1 MRRSGTPS
9 AGPPRLKVGCDGGA
23 GCADTREVADVRS
36 ASIPSGFTPSGFTP
50 PGFTPP
56 GFTPPGSTPPGST
69 PPVFTP
75 PVFTPPGFTPPGF
88 TPPVDPPRNS
98 SPPDFTAPGPT
109 RSRSLTESILQRIAS
124 GDAAAVTE
132 CMDRFGGLVWSVARR
147 YCASTADAEDA
158 VQEIFIDLWRS
169 AARFDETI
177 ASETTFVAMIAR
189 RRLIDRNR
197 KKARRPE
204 TSMVPET
211 LAIAAPGEIDE
222 EIAVNSEEAR
232 IAQEALGQL
241 RPEQQRVLQLSIFH
255 GASHEQISRS
265 TGLPLGT
272 VKTHARRGLI
282 RIRELLESRRRE
294 QDTSGTATLDGPG
307 GAR

>member
-1 MRRSGTPS
+1 VS
-9 AGPPRLKVGCDGGA
+9 D
-23 GCADTREVADVRS
+23 
-36 ASIPSGFTPSGFTP
+36 
-50 PGFTPP
+50 
-56 GFTPPGSTPPGST
+56 
-69 PPVFTP
+69 
-75 PVFTPPGFTPPGF
+75 
-88 TPPVDPPRNS
+88 
-98 SPPDFTAPGPT
+98 
-109 RSRSLTESILQRIAS
+109 SILQRIAS
-124 GDAAAVTE
+124 GDASAVTE

-147 YCASTADAEDA
+147 YCMSASDAEDA

-169 AARFDETI
+169 AARFDESI
-177 ASETTFVAMIAR
+177 ASETTFIAMIAR

-211 LAIAAPGEIDE
+211 LAIAAPGEFD
-222 EIAVNSEEAR
+222 ADLAAMSEEAK
-232 IAQEALGQL
+232 IASEAMSQL

-282 RIRELLESRRRE
+282 RIRELLDARQR
-294 QDTSGTATLDGPG
+294 ADGAAGYERGAIDNDGERAGERG
-307 GAR
+307 GDN